1 MSRAVTDIHSSPPTD
16 YGLKTEEQVERLVTD
31 ISRVIEAAEPAK
43 RAGLKELAETLL
55 HEEITTISEVSQ
67 AVEYQPQRSRLN
79 PLAPGVL
86 LILLGLGMFIIIPFI
101 GLTLGL
107 IGLVLAIWGGTM
119 SFFKK

>member
-1 MSRAVTDIHSSPPTD
+1 MPLPTLDHSSPHTD

-31 ISRVIEAAEPAK
+31 ISRVIQAAEPAK

-55 HEEITTISEVSQ
+55 HEEISTIYEESQ
-67 AVEYQPQRSRLN
+67 PVETQLQRSHFN

-86 LILLGLGMFIIIPFI
+86 LILLGLGLFVIVPFI
-101 GLTLGL
+101 GVTLGL
-107 IGLVLAIWGGTM
+107 IGLVLALWGAAM